1 MRTILKSTF
10 TEFGQDDVLRLSAA
24 LAYYAVVSMGP
35 LLVIM
40 LAVVAGL
47 AGLAFGNHS
56 ARALVHQSLQ
66 GMYGARAALT
76 LDSIMAAQRAG
87 GSLLGNI
94 IGIVAPLVVLLFGA
108 AGVFGQLQRSLN
120 TIWEVKPHPGAGI
133 WDFIKQ
139 RFLSLSTVLGLGF
152 LLIISL
158 AMSAALSVLTG
169 TLDPFLP
176 GGQLITHAFNFVVA
190 FGVIT
195 LLFALIFKLLP
206 GVKIPWGK
214 VWIGAI
220 VTALLFIAG
229 KFVLEFYLGRQ
240 MASSYGTAASVFAVL
255 LWIYY
260 ASVILLFGAE
270 FTHVYAKQTGS
281 LKPL

>member
-10 TEFGQDDVLRLSAA
+10 TDFGEDNVLRLSAA
-24 LAYYAVVSMGP
+24 LAYYAIVSIGP
-35 LLVIM
+35 LLVIV

-47 AGLAFGNHS
+47 AGLAFGNES

-76 LDSIMAAQRAG
+76 LDSIIAAQRAG
-87 GSLLGNI
+87 GSLLTTI

-108 AGVFGQLQRSLN
+108 AGVFGQLRLSLN
-120 TIWEVKPHPGAGI
+120 TIWEVKPHPDAGI
-133 WDFIKQ
+133 WAFIKQ
-139 RFLSLSTVLGLGF
+139 RFLSLSSVLGFGF
-152 LLIISL
+152 LLLISL
-158 AMSAALSVLTG
+158 AMSAALAVLTG
-169 TLDPFLP
+169 TLDPLLP
-176 GGQLITHAFNFVVA
+176 GGQLIAHAFNFVVS

-195 LLFALIFKLLP
+195 LRFAFIFKFLP
-206 GVKIPWGK
+206 DVKIPWSK

-220 VTALLFIAG
+220 VTALLFTAG

-240 MASSYGTAASVFAVL
+240 MASSYGTAASFVAVL

-281 LKPL
+281 RES